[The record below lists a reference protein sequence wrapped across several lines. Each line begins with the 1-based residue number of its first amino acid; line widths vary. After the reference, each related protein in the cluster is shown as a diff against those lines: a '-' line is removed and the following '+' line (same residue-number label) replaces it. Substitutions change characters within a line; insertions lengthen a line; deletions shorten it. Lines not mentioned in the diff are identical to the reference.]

1 MFLIGSDSSGELKAD
16 FKDLDPNTISA
27 ISEPKVQEQAMET
40 LAVPGTPTDI
50 VLDPTGFVTFLSSG
64 PNALRAAAYWVKHHQ
79 RYEDPLADLPAK

>member
-1 MFLIGSDSSGELKAD
+1 MK
-16 FKDLDPNTISA
+16 
-27 ISEPKVQEQAMET
+27 T

-64 PNALRAAAYWVKHHQ
+64 PNALRAAAYWVKHRQ